1 MLYVLILKVAVRLV
15 IIYDIHLTY
24 YFQIYTTFNVF
35 LRGPPAEADNIEHID
50 NCPII
55 YHSRASSEKEL
66 RKKWKYHKRIT
77 FRDNLKISRRRI
89 ASPFY
94 CVTQANCLSLPS
106 LDSYQAAKLAASI
119 RAKIEDFR

>member
-1 MLYVLILKVAVRLV
+1 M
-15 IIYDIHLTY
+15 
-24 YFQIYTTFNVF
+24 YTTFNVF

-119 RAKIEDFR
+119 RAKIEDF

>member
-1 MLYVLILKVAVRLV
+1 MFLVGIPEPQLYIHLYMLYVLILKVAVRLV

-66 RKKWKYHKRIT
+66 
-77 FRDNLKISRRRI
+77 
-89 ASPFY
+89 
-94 CVTQANCLSLPS
+94 
-106 LDSYQAAKLAASI
+106 
-119 RAKIEDFR
+119 